1 MIVHNKTG
9 GRTIELF
16 IPFDHGGKKI
26 ESITFAPFRLGHAM
40 RWSAGDWK
48 TSIELMVELAGVD
61 ESVILD
67 LRYPDAD
74 RVMSVFMDMLTPPI
88 RDDIIAGNIPLKQH
102 AYNLPPLDEEEPA
115 ATNGS
120 GEPLG
125 PGVPIPD
132 TIDQGGFDMS
142 EEP

>member
-61 ESVILD
+61 EWLKRQRTVELDGRTFFVLGDRFASKAEAMLTFAAEHGLVADDD
-67 LRYPDAD
+67 LRKA
-74 RVMSVFMDMLTPPI
+74 
-88 RDDIIAGNIPLKQH
+88 AAAQPLPSDVEGV
-102 AYNLPPLDEEEPA
+102 AIEPRK
-115 ATNGS
+115 G
-120 GEPLG
+120 
-125 PGVPIPD
+125 D
-132 TIDQGGFDMS
+132 K
-142 EEP
+142 